1 MKLLLVDGYYYAYRS
16 FHALPGL
23 TNPAGEPTGA
33 VYGFLKSLRR
43 MLKDLAPVRA
53 AVVWDEGLPERRT
66 SLQPSYK
73 AQRAE
78 MPETLE
84 AQLELMREMITL
96 LGFTSVS
103 LPNTEADDLMA
114 SYALAAR
121 AKGWECVIA
130 TADKDLFQIVAPD
143 IRVYSTNK
151 TDLKTPQDGYA
162 LLDEDRVLEKWGVLP
177 QQLGDILAIV
187 GDSADNISGISG
199 IGPKGASALISKWG
213 SLTGIYEN
221 IHSVGSEKLI
231 AKLVDGRARVFE
243 NREMVRLDEDLPL
256 PTPIEELH
264 ILPMYEA
271 LIPALE
277 RCGFKSLR
285 QEMLDEMQRV
295 SKQPAVASAVLRQGD
310 LFG

>member
-1 MKLLLVDGYYYAYRS
+1 VKLLLVDGYYYAYRS

-43 MLKDLAPVRA
+43 MLKDLAPARA

-66 SLQPSYK
+66 SLQPAYK

-96 LGFTSVS
+96 LGFSSVS

-130 TADKDLFQIVAPD
+130 TADKDLFQIVASD

-151 TDLKTPQDGYA
+151 TDLKTPQDSYA

-187 GDSADNISGISG
+187 GDSADNIPGIAG

-221 IHSVGSEKLI
+221 IQSVGSEKLI
-231 AKLVDGRARVFE
+231 AKLVDGHARVFE

-264 ILPMYEA
+264 IAPMYDA

-295 SKQPAVASAVLRQGD
+295 SKQPAVAAAVLRQGD

>member
-1 MKLLLVDGYYYAYRS
+1 VKLLLVDGYYYAYRS

-43 MLKDLAPVRA
+43 MFKDLAPARA

-66 SLQPSYK
+66 SLQPAYK

-187 GDSADNISGISG
+187 GDSADNIPGIAG

-221 IHSVGSEKLI
+221 IPSVGSEKLI

-264 ILPMYEA
+264 IAPLYEA

-295 SKQPAVASAVLRQGD
+295 SKQPPVAAAVLRQGD

>member
-1 MKLLLVDGYYYAYRS
+1 VKLLLVDGYYYAYRS

-43 MLKDLAPVRA
+43 MLKDLAPARA

-66 SLQPSYK
+66 SLQPAYK

-96 LGFTSVS
+96 LGFSSVS

-187 GDSADNISGISG
+187 GDSADNIPGIAG

-221 IHSVGSEKLI
+221 IQSAGSEKLI
-231 AKLVDGRARVFE
+231 AKLVDGHARVFE

-264 ILPMYEA
+264 IAPMYDT

-295 SKQPAVASAVLRQGD
+295 SKQPAVAAAILRQGD

>member
-43 MLKDLAPVRA
+43 MLKDLAPARA

-66 SLQPSYK
+66 SLQPAYK

-96 LGFTSVS
+96 LGFSSVS

-130 TADKDLFQIVAPD
+130 TADKDLFQIVASD

-187 GDSADNISGISG
+187 GDSADNIPGIAG

-221 IHSVGSEKLI
+221 IQSVGSEKLI
-231 AKLVDGRARVFE
+231 AKLVDGHARVFE

-264 ILPMYEA
+264 IAPMYDA

-295 SKQPAVASAVLRQGD
+295 SKQPVVAAAVLRQGD

>member
-43 MLKDLAPVRA
+43 MLKDLAPFRA

-66 SLQPSYK
+66 SLQPAYK

-78 MPETLE
+78 MPESLE

-187 GDSADNISGISG
+187 GDSADNIPGISG

-231 AKLVDGRARVFE
+231 AKLVDARARVFE

>member
-1 MKLLLVDGYYYAYRS
+1 VKLLLVDGYYYAYRS

-23 TNPAGEPTGA
+23 TNPAGQPTGA

-43 MLKDLAPVRA
+43 MLKDLAPARA

-66 SLQPSYK
+66 ALQPEYK

-96 LGFTSVS
+96 LGFISVS
-103 LPNTEADDLMA
+103 IPNTEADDLMA

-121 AKGWECVIA
+121 AKGWDCVIA
-130 TADKDLFQIVAPD
+130 TADKDLFQIVGPD

-162 LLDEDRVLEKWGVLP
+162 LLNEDRVLEKWGVLP
-177 QQLGDILAIV
+177 EQLGDILAIV
-187 GDSADNISGISG
+187 GDSADNIPGIAG

-221 IHSVGSEKLI
+221 IGSVGSEKLI
-231 AKLVDGRARVFE
+231 AKLVDGRARIFE

-256 PTPIEELH
+256 PTPIEALH
-264 ILPMYEA
+264 IAPMYEA

-285 QEMLDEMQRV
+285 QEMLDEMQRI
-295 SKQPAVASAVLRQGD
+295 SKQPAATVNVLRQGD